1 MDYDNMKALMKANR
15 EELAVQRKPEVKEFP
30 RPDSRPEWK
39 YLDYIA
45 KERMAA

>member
-1 MDYDNMKALMKANR
+1 MDYEMMKALMEANR

-30 RPDSRPEWK
+30 KPDSRPDWK
-39 YLDYIA
+39 CLDYVP